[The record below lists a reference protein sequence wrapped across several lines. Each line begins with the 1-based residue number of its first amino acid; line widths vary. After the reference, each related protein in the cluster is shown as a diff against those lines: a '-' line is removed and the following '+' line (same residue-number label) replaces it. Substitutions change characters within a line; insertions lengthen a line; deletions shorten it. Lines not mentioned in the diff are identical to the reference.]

1 MIVKNES
8 KIITRLL
15 DSVIPIID
23 CYCICDTGSTD
34 NTIELIKQYFQEKNI
49 PGKIVQEPFQ
59 DFAYNRNFAL
69 QNCEGMSEYI
79 LFMDA
84 DMQLIINDFD
94 KNILK
99 DFGHFYILQG
109 TENFY
114 YKNTRIVKNNGL
126 YSYSGVTH
134 EYINFPSTSKECL
147 IEKNQLFI
155 LDIGD
160 GGSKNNKFERDIYLL
175 EKGISEDP
183 KNERY
188 HFYLANS
195 YFDTQNFHKA
205 IENYK
210 KRIELG
216 GWIEEI
222 WYSHYKIGLAYKH
235 FSDIQNNM
243 ELAVSYWL
251 NAYNLFPYR
260 VENLYEL
267 VEYYRYISK
276 HNLAYLYYRLAR
288 KIINNISED
297 EKNSYLFLNNDIY
310 KYKFD
315 YEFSIIYCYLFLNKT
330 EKINFIIDD
339 KKDDHSDE
347 LTNSLMKV
355 FNSYDDRII
364 SITLCNIKF
373 YRKIF
378 KLKSKIT
385 LDYSSFF
392 IENVNNEDIIFNSSS
407 SCIIPNKNKDGYIM
421 NIRYVNY
428 TINDS
433 GGYLGTEKNI
443 TTINKYVELSKKFEK
458 TYEKV
463 FDLVYN
469 NKYYLGVEDVRIFNS
484 VNNNVNN
491 NSDNIVFM
499 GTSLHDNG
507 KLGISYGQYDKNK
520 VSLDYKELKCSFNNA
535 DCEKNWVFCN
545 TKILGISNNTA
556 QQILYKWHPLQ
567 ICSLNDDHIDLLV
580 ERNMPGVFKYAR
592 GSSSGFNYNNEIW
605 FVVHVVSYESPR
617 YYYHMIVVFDELM
630 NLLRYSSLFTFEEIN
645 IEYCLS
651 IIVEDNKVIIP
662 YSTIDR
668 TTKVGIYDKSYIEST
683 LIFTK

>member
-1 MIVKNES
+1 
-8 KIITRLL
+8 
-15 DSVIPIID
+15 
-23 CYCICDTGSTD
+23 
-34 NTIELIKQYFQEKNI
+34 
-49 PGKIVQEPFQ
+49 
-59 DFAYNRNFAL
+59 
-69 QNCEGMSEYI
+69 
-79 LFMDA
+79 
-84 DMQLIINDFD
+84 
-94 KNILK
+94 
-99 DFGHFYILQG
+99 
-109 TENFY
+109 
-114 YKNTRIVKNNGL
+114 
-126 YSYSGVTH
+126 
-134 EYINFPSTSKECL
+134 
-147 IEKNQLFI
+147 
-155 LDIGD
+155 
-160 GGSKNNKFERDIYLL
+160 
-175 EKGISEDP
+175 
-183 KNERY
+183 
-188 HFYLANS
+188 
-195 YFDTQNFHKA
+195 
-205 IENYK
+205 
-210 KRIELG
+210 
-216 GWIEEI
+216 
-222 WYSHYKIGLAYKH
+222 
-235 FSDIQNNM
+235 
-243 ELAVSYWL
+243 
-251 NAYNLFPYR
+251 
-260 VENLYEL
+260 
-267 VEYYRYISK
+267 
-276 HNLAYLYYRLAR
+276 
-288 KIINNISED
+288 
-297 EKNSYLFLNNDIY
+297 
-310 KYKFD
+310 
-315 YEFSIIYCYLFLNKT
+315 
-330 EKINFIIDD
+330 
-339 KKDDHSDE
+339 
-347 LTNSLMKV
+347 
-355 FNSYDDRII
+355 
-364 SITLCNIKF
+364 LCNIKF

-545 TKILGISNNTA
+545 TKIYDVSNNTA

-668 TTKVGIYDKSYIEST
+668 TTKVGIYDKLYIEST

>member
-1 MIVKNES
+1 
-8 KIITRLL
+8 
-15 DSVIPIID
+15 
-23 CYCICDTGSTD
+23 
-34 NTIELIKQYFQEKNI
+34 
-49 PGKIVQEPFQ
+49 
-59 DFAYNRNFAL
+59 
-69 QNCEGMSEYI
+69 
-79 LFMDA
+79 
-84 DMQLIINDFD
+84 
-94 KNILK
+94 
-99 DFGHFYILQG
+99 
-109 TENFY
+109 
-114 YKNTRIVKNNGL
+114 
-126 YSYSGVTH
+126 
-134 EYINFPSTSKECL
+134 
-147 IEKNQLFI
+147 
-155 LDIGD
+155 
-160 GGSKNNKFERDIYLL
+160 LL

-355 FNSYDDRII
+355 FNSYDDRLI

-545 TKILGISNNTA
+545 TKISGISNNTA

-567 ICSLNDDHIDLLV
+567 ICSLNDNHIDLLV

-630 NLLRYSSLFTFEEIN
+630 NLLDGLMREKLDQENIDQLGNFINDGIDIIHLQFTTGSKIHPETLNLLIRAIQVYNHANKKPYIF
-645 IEYCLS
+645 IEYENPKDPNDPAVS
-651 IIVEDNKVIIP
+651 FMNNIVRRAAHREKLF
-662 YSTIDR
+662 DR
-668 TTKVGIYDKSYIEST
+668 TRGEFTKVQLEAQRDAAQRQAEEGKTNMEEMDGGAKRKRTKRRHKRKSKS
-683 LIFTK
+683 KRKSKRMH